1 MEKVLLWIGFLGA
14 IYCLIYDFNRLFK
27 DIDSDHTFKY
37 IIFVLVWF
45 FMGFIF
51 YMFPVKTNSE
61 RIKPNQCFVLSD
73 KDSSVIIYEYCDYK
87 VCIKDKELIK
97 SKKYNLYFKRYYNFM
112 GVSLTNDF
120 VYIRK

>member
-1 MEKVLLWIGFLGA
+1 MEKVLLWIGFLGS
-14 IYCLIYDFNRLFK
+14 IYCLIYYFNRLFK

-37 IIFVLVWF
+37 IIFILVWF
-45 FMGFIF
+45 SIGVLVF
-51 YMFPVKTNSE
+51 MFPVKTNSE

-97 SKKYNLYFKRYYNFM
+97 TNSYNLYFKEYYNFM

>member
-1 MEKVLLWIGFLGA
+1 MEKVLLWIGFLSA
-14 IYCLIYDFNRLFK
+14 IYCFLYDINRLSR
-27 DIDSDHTFKY
+27 DVDGDHIGKY
-37 IIFVLVWF
+37 LILIMVWFSIGVLVF
-45 FMGFIF
+45 
-51 YMFPVKTNSE
+51 MFPVKTNSE

-97 SKKYNLYFKRYYNFM
+97 TNSYNLYFKEYYNFM